1 MEDNLKL
8 ILEEFEQLK
17 GQIVITMSYNI
28 ERLVAV
34 GDDETDYYW
43 ITFDGRKFK
52 WNTCV
57 GRIIPLKGHLPDKD
71 YDHFVRRAK
80 LNDYDQIP
88 LFGKLETDEVIDK
101 VNAFKRDLVVLPN
114 NHKFLTDVCWQI
126 N

>member
-57 GRIIPLKGHLPDKD
+57 GRIIPLKGHLQDKD

-101 VNAFKRDLVVLPN
+101 VNAFKRDLVALPD